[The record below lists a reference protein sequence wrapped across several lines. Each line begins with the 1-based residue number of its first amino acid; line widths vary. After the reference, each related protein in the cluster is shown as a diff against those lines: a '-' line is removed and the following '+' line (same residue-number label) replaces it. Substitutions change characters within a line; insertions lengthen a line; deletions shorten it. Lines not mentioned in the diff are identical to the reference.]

1 MAPVVPEIRQVTLK
15 HIDEKLAVVDPVS
28 HVGRERLPE
37 ERSENQKHTAFSYV
51 ILTLLLQACFNF
63 MDHSCFSYR
72 EQGPLTIFRCSY
84 ECCKE
89 SHVSHFAVGQ
99 MSCICMS

>member
-1 MAPVVPEIRQVTLK
+1 MSPVVSEIRQVTLK

-51 ILTLLLQACFNF
+51 ILTLLLHACFNF
-63 MDHSCFSYR
+63 MDHSCFRCR
-72 EQGPLTIFRCSY
+72 ELSSLVIFRVFLTLLIIY
-84 ECCKE
+84 
-89 SHVSHFAVGQ
+89 
-99 MSCICMS
+99 